1 MNRCA
6 LTIRMLMILRARGTK
21 YPVSTRVLAQ
31 ELETNPRN
39 IREFKKEL
47 VTAGFNIV
55 EKKGPYGGYMLDEE
69 QLMPVTRLTEEE
81 MAALEEGISFMKGH
95 PEVSFYPAYRSA
107 MDKVLDVIKYGKTAE
122 DVFLGSSMK
131 INFYLCSME
140 LRGFFL
146 LLCNLLPWLAIIAL
160 QVFLFVLIARF
171 VIWFFCYRNK

>member
-47 VTAGFNIV
+47 VTAGFNII

-81 MAALEEGISFMKGH
+81 MAVYKRGRNSKSGSVAKNASMMDYRKATGVEALVGYLYLAGDMDRIIELIGIGFDLNKKEETGEEHES
-95 PEVSFYPAYRSA
+95 
-107 MDKVLDVIKYGKTAE
+107 
-122 DVFLGSSMK
+122 
-131 INFYLCSME
+131 
-140 LRGFFL
+140 
-146 LLCNLLPWLAIIAL
+146 
-160 QVFLFVLIARF
+160 
-171 VIWFFCYRNK
+171 